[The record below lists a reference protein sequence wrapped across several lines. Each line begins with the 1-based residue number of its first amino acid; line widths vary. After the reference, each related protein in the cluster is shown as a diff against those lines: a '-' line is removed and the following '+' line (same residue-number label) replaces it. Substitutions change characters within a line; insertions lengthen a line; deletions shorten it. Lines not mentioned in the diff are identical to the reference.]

1 MQIHDTAIGA
11 LLALLGVAVIWHVGS
26 FPQVAG
32 QSYGPDLFPR
42 LTGIG
47 LVIFGGGLVLRGVRT
62 AEGAPKLLTMPDAVT
77 LRRGTLA
84 ALYILA
90 SVFAIV
96 LFGETVGIQILVFFI
111 LLVGLLAAFRRPV
124 MSLALA
130 VGLTVA
136 FDLIFRM
143 LLRVPVPSGLLTG
156 VL

>member
-1 MQIHDTAIGA
+1 MQIHDTVIGA

-32 QSYGPDLFPR
+32 QSFGPNLFPR

-62 AEGAPKLLTMPDAVT
+62 AEGTPKVLSMPNSNT

-84 ALYILA
+84 ALYILS
-90 SVFAIV
+90 SVFGIV
-96 LFGETVGIQILVFFI
+96 LFGETVGIQILVLII
-111 LLVGLLAAFRRPV
+111 LLVGLLSAFRRPV
-124 MSLALA
+124 LSLVLA
-130 VGLTVA
+130 VGLMVA

>member
-1 MQIHDTAIGA
+1 MHIHDTAIGA
-11 LLALLGVAVIWHVGS
+11 LLALLGVAVIWYVGS

-47 LVIFGGGLVLRGVRT
+47 LMIFGGGLVLRGVRT
-62 AEGAPKLLTMPDAVT
+62 AEGAPKLLAMPGTVT

-96 LFGETVGIQILVFFI
+96 LFGETVGIQILVFVI